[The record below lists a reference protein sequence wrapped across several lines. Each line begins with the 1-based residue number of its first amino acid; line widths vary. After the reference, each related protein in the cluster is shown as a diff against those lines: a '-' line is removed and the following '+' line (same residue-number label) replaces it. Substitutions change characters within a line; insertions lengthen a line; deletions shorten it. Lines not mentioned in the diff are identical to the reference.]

1 MVKAKQS
8 SVINSKCS
16 PSICETRNIH
26 KSFFEDLN
34 FKYCEDTISLLT
46 AILPAKLR
54 GKSCTI
60 DSGYTL
66 LKWVPKIPLS
76 NEGMLTVKKDNE
88 EQTVNVYQKK
98 IPLIDPFQWL
108 KNKEVP
114 SLPFVW
120 KNQNE
125 KVLDAE
131 NQAYID
137 TLGSSLVS
145 KIPTLYN
152 SPHFCKFYGC
162 FRAVA
167 DIYKYDLTDDLE
179 DVRFTNWFWNAIEN
193 KEFVLNMVEKTTG
206 KILTLD
212 EIKEI
217 MKPDDEYLEDS
228 DSDSESNSES
238 GSGSDS
244 DTSSELDQTPLVNNI
259 HNIDLEEVSFDDN
272 NDNSEPILLIKKR
285 SSANSS
291 VNTTSSDNSI
301 SDEYDIFVELSQMPI
316 VVMYIE
322 KCEGT
327 LDELL
332 ETENTPIT
340 SIEEEIQ
347 WCAWVFQIIV
357 ALCQLQG
364 DLRLTHND
372 LHTNNILWKETKDEF
387 IYYKDSLGRF
397 YKIPTYGR
405 IFTIIDYGRAI
416 FSINNFFC
424 ISSDYQDG
432 NNAAGQYNFGP
443 LEDSDE
449 EKVYP
454 NKSFD
459 LSRLS
464 CSLIRGL
471 FPYNP
476 ASKEGGAVITK
487 ECGWEIRE
495 TNHPLFNLLWKWLK
509 SENGENILEK
519 QDGSEK
525 FPGFDLYIEIA
536 HHVKDAV
543 PRLQLTHPSMK
554 RFLVNDIP
562 AEYKPVLIPI

>member
-1 MVKAKQS
+1 MVKAKQALPT
-8 SVINSKCS
+8 VRCS
-16 PSICETRNIH
+16 LDICETRTIH
-26 KSFFEDLN
+26 TTFFESLE
-34 FKYCEDTISLLT
+34 FKFCEDTVPMLT
-46 AILPAKLR
+46 AILPIKLR
-54 GKSCTI
+54 GKVCSL
-60 DSGYTL
+60 DSGCTL
-66 LKWVPKIPLS
+66 LKWAPDKPGA
-76 NEGMLTVKKDNE
+76 NEGLLTIKKEANQE
-88 EQTVNVYQKK
+88 TISVYQKK

-108 KNKEVP
+108 KYKEKP
-114 SLPFVW
+114 SLPFAW
-120 KNQNE
+120 KNQDK
-125 KVLDAE
+125 KVLDPE

-137 TLGSSLVS
+137 ILGSSLVS
-145 KIPTLYN
+145 KIPAIYN

-167 DIYKYDLTDDLE
+167 DVYKYNLAEDLDDI
-179 DVRFTNWFWNAIEN
+179 RFTNWFWNAIEN
-193 KEFVLNMVEKTTG
+193 KEFVLNMVEKSTG
-206 KILTLD
+206 RSLTLD

-228 DSDSESNSES
+228 DDDSDDSEDDDES
-238 GSGSDS
+238 VL
-244 DTSSELDQTPLVNNI
+244 EQTPTHVVQ
-259 HNIDLEEVSFDDN
+259 NIDLEEVSLDDKSVE
-272 NDNSEPILLIKKR
+272 SEPILLTVKKG
-285 SSANSS
+285 SANNS
-291 VNTTSSDNSI
+291 VNTGSTDNSLN
-301 SDEYDIFVELSQMPI
+301 DEYDIFIELSQMPI

-332 ETENTPIT
+332 ETENTPIR
-340 SIEEEIQ
+340 SIEDELQ
-347 WCAWVFQIIV
+347 WSAWIFQIIA

-372 LHTNNILWKETKDEF
+372 LHTNNILWKKTDQEF
-387 IYYKDSLGRF
+387 LFYKDSLGKS

-416 FSINNFFC
+416 FSINNFYC

-443 LEDSDE
+443 LEDHDE
-449 EKVYP
+449 PRVYP

-464 CSLIRGL
+464 CSLVRGL

-476 ASKEGGAVITK
+476 AAKIDGKVITR
-487 ECGWEIRE
+487 EHGWEIRE
-495 TNHPLFNLLWKWLK
+495 TNHPLFNLLWLWLR
-509 SENGENILEK
+509 SEDGENILEK

-543 PRLQLTHPSMK
+543 PRIQLNHPAMK
-554 RFLVNDIP
+554 GFLVSELPSGCKPIMIP
-562 AEYKPVLIPI
+562 V